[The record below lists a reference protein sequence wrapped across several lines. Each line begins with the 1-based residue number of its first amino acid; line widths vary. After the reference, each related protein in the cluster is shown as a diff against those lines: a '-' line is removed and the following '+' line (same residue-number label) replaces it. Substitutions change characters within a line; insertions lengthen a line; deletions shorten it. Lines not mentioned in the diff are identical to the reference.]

1 MKFMLK
7 STAIFG
13 LFFLLSGAA
22 WASLGDTESS
32 VLTDQMLMK
41 ASRRVVSAAQYKVH
55 RIQLDSGVVVNEYV
69 SDQGLVFAVTWKGPF
84 MPDLQQ
90 LLGKYFA
97 DYIAVASEKQSG
109 RGMALVNQPGLVVQ
123 SGGRPR
129 AFFGKAYLP
138 QQLPENMPVDEIQ

>member
-1 MKFMLK
+1 MLK
-7 STAIFG
+7 SAFSFG
-13 LFFLLSGAA
+13 LFFLLSWTA

-32 VLTDQMLMK
+32 VLTDQTLMK
-41 ASRRVVSAAQYKVH
+41 ASRRVVNAVQYKVH
-55 RIQLDSGVVVNEYV
+55 QIQLDSGVVVNEYV
-69 SDQGLVFAVTWKGPF
+69 SNQGLVFAVTWKGPF

-97 DYIAVASEKQSG
+97 DYVEVAGEKQLG
-109 RGMALVNQPGLVVQ
+109 RGMALVNKPGLVVQ

-138 QQLPENMPVDEIQ
+138 QQLPEKMHVDEIQ